1 MRGITLERN
10 VHTCWDASLIDRLDE
25 IRIEVDPENIDCK
38 FDAVKKRLLQ
48 YGFAML
54 EGLGADED
62 REVIA
67 GRLIALSLRLG
78 TLVPQSPRRERIEDI
93 KDYSDL
99 DVSDER
105 GYRSRGEFSP
115 HSDPPTLIL
124 LHCLRP
130 ARSGGENYIVN
141 VGSIYRKMCEI
152 DEARA
157 NRLFQSFPSWE
168 VEGSPGRRHGGP
180 STRRHPILARHG
192 EVISCVLYRPFIEM
206 AAEALD
212 EPLSAEDVAALDLFD
227 SCASDSGLSLRFRLE
242 RGQTLLLHNRTALH
256 ARTDY
261 EDWPEIERR
270 RHLLR
275 AWIDAPELLPVA
287 PEHELGDIFGGQ
299 FDFID

>member
-1 MRGITLERN
+1 MTTETDA
-10 VHTCWDASLIDRLDE
+10 HTCWDASLLDRLDD
-25 IRIEVDPENIDCK
+25 IRIEIDYENIDRK
-38 FDAVKKRLLQ
+38 FDAIKNRLLR

-54 EGLGADED
+54 EGLGADEG

-67 GRLIALSLRLG
+67 ERLVTLSQLLGR
-78 TLVPQSPRRERIEDI
+78 LVPQSPRRERIEDI
-93 KDYSDL
+93 KDYSDF
-99 DVSDER
+99 DDSDER

-130 ARSGGENYIVN
+130 ARRGGENHIVN

-157 NRLFQSFPSWE
+157 QRLFQPFPSWE
-168 VEGSPGRRHGGP
+168 VEGLPDRPQGIPATRRRPVLTRHGD
-180 STRRHPILARHG
+180 A
-192 EVISCVLYRPFIEM
+192 ISCVLYRPYIEK
-206 AAEALD
+206 AAKVLD
-212 EPLSAEDVAALDLFD
+212 EPLSADDVAAFDLFD
-227 SCASDSGLSLRFRLE
+227 SCADDSGLSLRFRLE
-242 RGQTLLLHNRTALH
+242 RGQTLLLHNRTVLH

-287 PEHELGDIFGGQ
+287 HEHELGDIFGGQ
-299 FDFID
+299 FEFID

>member
-1 MRGITLERN
+1 MTTETDA
-10 VHTCWDASLIDRLDE
+10 HTCWDASLLDRLDE
-25 IRIEVDPENIDCK
+25 IRIEVDHENIDRK
-38 FDAVKKRLLQ
+38 FDAIKKRLLR

-67 GRLIALSLRLG
+67 GRLIALSQRLG
-78 TLVPQSPRRERIEDI
+78 RLVPQSPRRERIEDI

-99 DVSDER
+99 DDSDER

-124 LHCLRP
+124 LHCLTP
-130 ARSGGENYIVN
+130 AKRGGESHIVN

-152 DEARA
+152 DEAQA
-157 NRLFQSFPSWE
+157 QRLFRPFTSWE
-168 VEGSPGRRHGGP
+168 PEVSSG
-180 STRRHPILARHG
+180 TRRPILTRQG
-192 EVISCVLYRPFIEM
+192 DVISCVLYRPFIEM
-206 AAEALD
+206 AAKALD
-212 EPLSAEDVAALDLFD
+212 EPLSADDVAAFDLFD
-227 SCASDSGLSLRFRLE
+227 SCANDSGLSLRFRLE
-242 RGQTLLLHNRTALH
+242 RGQTLLLHNRTVLH

-287 PEHELGDIFGGQ
+287 HEHELGDIFGGQ
-299 FDFID
+299 FEFID